1 MRFEVSRF
9 LKPANV
15 TIGIMLLMGAVSSG
29 GFAMGSSHN
38 NGHMD
43 IQVPASFGDLEGYV
57 APGDSEALPT
67 GFLRIYSTKDI
78 QSVAG
83 LPEAVQAQAALVRKL
98 DPLSLQSGIQDA
110 TGAAAQ
116 LGVTPSDFDRVAYS
130 SAGKRAKSNRILA
143 VESKNGSRAFFV
155 ARIAADQ
162 PDGAVSG
169 IFHCV
174 EQAQLP
180 VAYRATYLGK
190 IAPSTLIEI
199 KEEICQK
206 PKM

>member
-1 MRFEVSRF
+1 
-9 LKPANV
+9 
-15 TIGIMLLMGAVSSG
+15 
-29 GFAMGSSHN
+29 MGSSHN
-38 NGHMD
+38 NGQMD
-43 IQVPASFGDLEGYV
+43 IQVPATFGDLEGYV

-78 QSVAG
+78 QSVAS

-143 VESKNGSRAFFV
+143 VEGKNGSRAFFV

-162 PDGAVSG
+162 PDGAVPG

-190 IAPSTLIEI
+190 IAPSTLMEI